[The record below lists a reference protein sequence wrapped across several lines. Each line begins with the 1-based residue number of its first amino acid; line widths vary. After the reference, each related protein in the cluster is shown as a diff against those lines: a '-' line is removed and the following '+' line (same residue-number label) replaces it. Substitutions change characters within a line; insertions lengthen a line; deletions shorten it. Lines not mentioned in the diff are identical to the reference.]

1 MAQIQPSGPTWSG
14 STNRSSRKA
23 VRYGVPVAV
32 AGIAAATIGLVP
44 ALADTGDPDLPKITA
59 EDLIAKIAESDVDQL
74 SGTVKVSTDLGLPA
88 LPGSSGGDRGG
99 PFGGDRGDKGEKGAD
114 GQQDKGSAAAPEKKL
129 MQLAS
134 GEHTLR
140 VAADGP
146 DKQRLSIV
154 EDAAEYSVIH
164 NGQDVWTYDSAS
176 NSAVHLKAPKGA
188 GQGEHKGADKKLPSD
203 LADLT
208 PQEAAEQ
215 ALKAV
220 GETTDVS
227 VDGTAKVAGRDAY
240 QLVIKPKAAADS
252 TVESVRI
259 AVDGDNGTPLKLTL
273 APKGGGKPVVDIGY
287 TKVDFGKPAASSFE
301 FEAPK
306 GTDVTEQK
314 LDGKAQ
320 GKDWGK
326 ADKDWD
332 KADKDWGKEGAKSE
346 LSDFSGLKVL
356 GEGWNTVAEIELP
369 DGGLT
374 GPGGPGGGEDAKKGL
389 DSSMAKS
396 LLNGLTDEVK
406 GDFGSGRVF
415 ETKLVNVLI
424 TDDGKVYAGAVT
436 KDGLV
441 KAADQAAK

>member
-14 STNRSSRKA
+14 SPNRSGRKA
-23 VRYGVPVAV
+23 VRYGVPIAV

-59 EDLIAKIAESDVDQL
+59 EELIAKIAESDVDQL
-74 SGTVKVSTDLGLPA
+74 SGTVKVNTDLGLPA
-88 LPGSSGGDRGG
+88 LPGSSGGGDRGG
-99 PFGGDRGDKGEKGAD
+99 PFGGDRGDKGEQGED
-114 GQQDKGSAAAPEKKL
+114 GEDGEKDEKSAAAPEKKL

-220 GETTDVS
+220 GKTTDVS

-240 QLVIKPKAAADS
+240 QLVIKPKGAADS
-252 TVESVRI
+252 TVESIRI

-273 APKGGGKPVVDIGY
+273 SPKGGGKPVVDIGY

-301 FEAPK
+301 FKAPK
-306 GTDVTEQK
+306 GTEVTEQK
-314 LDGKAQ
+314 LDGKAAE
-320 GKDWGK
+320 K
-326 ADKDWD
+326 ARG
-332 KADKDWGKEGAKSE
+332 KADKDWGKGGKRGGASD
-346 LSDFSGLKVL
+346 LSDLSGLQVL
-356 GEGWNTVAEIELP
+356 GKGWNTVAEIELP
-369 DGGLT
+369 DGALT
-374 GPGGPGGGEDAKKGL
+374 GPGGPDGGEAKKGL
-389 DSSMAKS
+389 DSSMAKN
-396 LLNGLTDEVK
+396 LLDGLTEEVN
-406 GDFGSGRVF
+406 GEFGTGRVF

-424 TDDGKVYAGAVT
+424 TDDGKIYAGAVT

-441 KAADQAAK
+441 KAADRAAK